1 MNKKDIAEIKK
12 NFSDDSTLLSLS
24 SVTQAYIDAE
34 RNVHCKERKGYAVLS
49 EEETEVVFEML
60 KKVMSGTIGKNIF
73 EYAFPKASYED
84 GGAQNMLYAA
94 LNDKDDSSGRV
105 DAVIDRIRENLQ
117 YDAAYCILIA
127 HCEYS
132 IMKKN
137 KNDDIEDSSDNI
149 YRFLIAA
156 VSPMNT
162 NTDGLY
168 YNADEN
174 RITKKS
180 NTDLIV
186 SRAPTDGFMYP
197 VYSDRAPDV
206 NHVMYYSKNAKKPNI
221 SFVEDVLD
229 CEFAMTAESEKET
242 FRKLVENVVGEDLSY
257 TVVTGVNEIIKDVIA
272 QNKDE
277 PEPVRIDNSRLRTI
291 LSDAGVNDDKLGGL
305 SAAFETALGDKNGSF
320 TASNLVDSKTV
331 VQTSEITINIGN
343 DAAERVRT
351 GVIQGKKCLIIDLED
366 PNLKINGFDTTV
378 NSAE

>member
-1 MNKKDIAEIKK
+1 
-12 NFSDDSTLLSLS
+12 
-24 SVTQAYIDAE
+24 
-34 RNVHCKERKGYAVLS
+34 
-49 EEETEVVFEML
+49 
-60 KKVMSGTIGKNIF
+60 
-73 EYAFPKASYED
+73 SYED

-174 RITKKS
+174 HIMKKS